1 MFKDVAG
8 TPTKNS
14 PTNEFPQLK
23 VFYLFARAD
32 REKEDIYKCL
42 MDAHHFLT
50 DTVLDVA
57 RREDAITEGIDRDAG
72 GRETVRERKYKFND
86 FMSRVFEN
94 QKREAEDASLGFI
107 NVFLN
112 RIFYDIHKSEE
123 VKKMLKTRVYNKLL
137 KIKITQWFKSIEL
150 TEINMGKTLPKVRNK
165 KSLVTISKMTAQA
178 CWVSNLHQDDRG
190 LWVELGVQYDGI
202 ARYTRDNSL

>member
-1 MFKDVAG
+1 M
-8 TPTKNS
+8 N
-14 PTNEFPQLK
+14 K
-23 VFYLFARAD
+23 VFCLFARAD

-57 RREDAITEGIDRDAG
+57 RKEGAITEGIDSDAG
-72 GRETVRERKYKFND
+72 GRQTVRERKTYFED
-86 FMSRVFEN
+86 FMALVVAN
-94 QKREAEDASLGFI
+94 HKRDNLSEEDPCLNFL

-112 RIFYDIHKSEE
+112 RIFYDIHKSEQI
-123 VKKMLKTRVYNKLL
+123 KTMLKTRVYNKLL

-150 TEINMGKTLPKVRNK
+150 TEINMGKTLPRV
-165 KSLVTISKMTAQA
+165 

-190 LWVELGVQYDGI
+190 LWVELGIQYGSGKGSKAVDLP
-202 ARYTRDNSL
+202 RWTH

>member
-72 GRETVRERKYKFND
+72 GRETVRERKFKFND

-165 KSLVTISKMTAQA
+165 
-178 CWVSNLHQDDRG
+178 NH
-190 LWVELGVQYDGI
+190 
-202 ARYTRDNSL
+202 

>member
-1 MFKDVAG
+1 
-8 TPTKNS
+8 
-14 PTNEFPQLK
+14 
-23 VFYLFARAD
+23 
-32 REKEDIYKCL
+32 
-42 MDAHHFLT
+42 
-50 DTVLDVA
+50 
-57 RREDAITEGIDRDAG
+57 
-72 GRETVRERKYKFND
+72 
-86 FMSRVFEN
+86 MSRVFEN

-165 KSLVTISKMTAQA
+165 KL
-178 CWVSNLHQDDRG
+178 
-190 LWVELGVQYDGI
+190 
-202 ARYTRDNSL
+202 